1 MVQEAATLK
10 GRTIAVTR
18 PTGQAEEAGKMIA
31 KKGGKPYFIPTIEI
45 KGPRDLSATKKFID
59 ALARGEVDYVIF
71 MSINGVKYLLSAAES
86 LGLKDQLKK
95 RLEKTATVAVGPK
108 TAQELRKNQIQVDL
122 IPARYTS
129 EGIIE
134 SLRQRDVSGK
144 SIWIPRTSQASPA
157 LAERLREM
165 DNNVQEVYVYESR
178 LPVDPELT
186 AQFLQN
192 LVGGQIH
199 AIIFSSSLGAKNLFQ
214 MLAEQVSTEKL
225 REIMHNKLTIVAIGP
240 TTAETLAKMGLKV
253 DVMPE
258 KHLFEEALNALG
270 RYWATNSRGDKET

>member
-1 MVQEAATLK
+1 MVQEAVTLK

-18 PTGQAEEAGKMIA
+18 PRVQAEEAGKMIE

-45 KGPRDLSATKKFID
+45 KGSRDLSAPKKFID

-71 MSINGVKYLLSAAES
+71 MSINGVRYLLSAAES

-95 RLEKTATVAVGPK
+95 RLEKTTTLAVGPK
-108 TAQELRKNQIQVDL
+108 TAQELRENQIRVDL
-122 IPARYTS
+122 IPERYTS

-134 SLRQRDVSGK
+134 SLQQHGVSGK
-144 SIWIPRTSQASPA
+144 SIWIPRTSQAPPA
-157 LAERLREM
+157 LAEKLREM
-165 DNNVQEVYVYESR
+165 HNDVQEVYVYESR

-186 AQFLQN
+186 ARFLQD

-199 AIIFSSSLGAKNLFQ
+199 AIIFSSSLGAKNLFR

-225 REIMHNKLTIVAIGP
+225 REIINNKLTIVAIGP
-240 TTAETLAKMGLKV
+240 TTAEALAEMGLKV

-258 KHLFEEALNALG
+258 KHLFEETLNALA
-270 RYWATNSRGDKET
+270 RHWDTN

>member
-1 MVQEAATLK
+1 MVQEAVTLK

-18 PTGQAEEAGKMIA
+18 PWGQAEEAGEIIA
-31 KKGGKPYFIPTIEI
+31 KKGGKPYLIPTIEI

-59 ALARGEVDYVIF
+59 ALVRSEVDYVIF
-71 MSINGVKYLLSAAES
+71 MSINGVRYLLSAAES

-95 RLEKTATVAVGPK
+95 RLEKTATLAVGPK

-134 SLRQRDVSGK
+134 SLQQRHVYGK

-157 LAERLREM
+157 LAKRLRQM

-186 AQFLQN
+186 AQFLQD

-199 AIIFSSSLGAKNLFQ
+199 AIIFSSSLGVKNLFR

-225 REIMHNKLTIVAIGP
+225 RQIMHSKLTIVAIGP
-240 TTAETLAKMGLKV
+240 TTAETLAEMGLKV

-258 KHLFEEALNALG
+258 KHLFEETLNALAQ
-270 RYWATNSRGDKET
+270 YWDTN

>member
-1 MVQEAATLK
+1 MVQEAVTLK

-18 PTGQAEEAGKMIA
+18 PRGQAEEAGEMIA

-59 ALARGEVDYVIF
+59 ALVKGEVDYVIF
-71 MSINGVKYLLSAAES
+71 MSINGVRYLLSAAES

-95 RLEKTATVAVGPK
+95 RLEKTKTLAVGPK

-134 SLRQRDVSGK
+134 SLQQHSVSGK
-144 SIWIPRTSQASPA
+144 SIWIPRTSQAPPA
-157 LAERLREM
+157 LAERLRKM
-165 DNNVQEVYVYESR
+165 HNNVQEVYVYESR

-186 AQFLQN
+186 AQFLQD

-199 AIIFSSSLGAKNLFQ
+199 AIIFSSSLGVKNLFR

-240 TTAETLAKMGLKV
+240 TTAEALAEMGLKV

-258 KHLFEEALNALG
+258 KHLFEETLNALA
-270 RYWATNSRGDKET
+270 RYWDTN

>member
-1 MVQEAATLK
+1 MVQEAVTLK

-18 PTGQAEEAGKMIA
+18 PRGQAEEAGKIIE

-45 KGPRDLSATKKFID
+45 KKPRDSSATKKFIE
-59 ALARGEVDYVIF
+59 ALVKGEVDYVIF
-71 MSINGVKYLLSAAES
+71 MSINGVRYLLSAAES
-86 LGLKDQLKK
+86 LGLNDQLKK
-95 RLEKTATVAVGPK
+95 RLEKTTTLAVGPK

-122 IPARYTS
+122 IPPRYTS

-134 SLRQRDVSGK
+134 SLQQHGVSGK
-144 SIWIPRTSQASPA
+144 SIWIPRTSQAPPA
-157 LAERLREM
+157 LAERLRKM
-165 DNNVQEVYVYESR
+165 HNNVQEVYVYESR

-186 AQFLQN
+186 ARFLQD

-225 REIMHNKLTIVAIGP
+225 REIMNNKLTIVAIGP
-240 TTAETLAKMGLKV
+240 TTAKTLAEMGLKV

-258 KHLFEEALNALG
+258 KHLFEEALNALA
-270 RYWATNSRGDKET
+270 RYWDTN

>member
-1 MVQEAATLK
+1 MVQEAVTLK

-18 PTGQAEEAGKMIA
+18 PWGQAEEAGEMIA
-31 KKGGKPYFIPTIEI
+31 KKGGKPYLIPTIEI

-71 MSINGVKYLLSAAES
+71 MSINGVRYLLSAAEN

-95 RLEKTATVAVGPK
+95 RLEKTATLAVGPK

-122 IPARYTS
+122 TPAKYTS

-134 SLRQRDVSGK
+134 SLQQRHVYGK

-157 LAERLREM
+157 LAERLRKM
-165 DNNVQEVYVYESR
+165 HNNVQEVYVYESR

-186 AQFLQN
+186 AQFLQD

-199 AIIFSSSLGAKNLFQ
+199 AIIFSSSLGVKNLFR

-225 REIMHNKLTIVAIGP
+225 RQIMHNKLTIVAIGP
-240 TTAETLAKMGLKV
+240 TTAETLAEMGLKV

-258 KHLFEEALNALG
+258 KHLFEETLNALAQ
-270 RYWATNSRGDKET
+270 YWDTN

>member
-1 MVQEAATLK
+1 MVQEAVTLK

-18 PTGQAEEAGKMIA
+18 PRGQAEETGKMIA

-45 KGPRDLSATKKFID
+45 KGPRDLSATKKFIE
-59 ALARGEVDYVIF
+59 ALVRGEVDYAIF
-71 MSINGVKYLLSAAES
+71 MSINGVRYLLSAAES

-95 RLEKTATVAVGPK
+95 RLEKTATLAVGPK

-134 SLRQRDVSGK
+134 SLQQHGVSGK
-144 SIWIPRTSQASPA
+144 SIWIPRTSQAPPA
-157 LAERLREM
+157 LAERLRKIA
-165 DNNVQEVYVYESR
+165 NNVQEVYVYESR

-186 AQFLQN
+186 ARFLQD
-192 LVGGQIH
+192 LIGGQIH

-225 REIMHNKLTIVAIGP
+225 REIMNNKLTIVAIGP
-240 TTAETLAKMGLKV
+240 TTAETLAEMGLKV

-270 RYWATNSRGDKET
+270 RYWNTN

>member
-1 MVQEAATLK
+1 MVQEAVTLK

-18 PTGQAEEAGKMIA
+18 PRGQAEETGKMIA

-59 ALARGEVDYVIF
+59 ALTRDEVDYVIF
-71 MSINGVKYLLSAAES
+71 MSINGVRYLLSAAES
-86 LGLKDQLKK
+86 LRLKDQLKK
-95 RLEKTATVAVGPK
+95 RLEKTATLAVGPK

-134 SLRQRDVSGK
+134 SLQQHGVSGK
-144 SIWIPRTSQASPA
+144 SIWIPRTSQAPPA
-157 LAERLREM
+157 LAERLRKM
-165 DNNVQEVYVYESR
+165 HNNVQEVYVYESR
-178 LPVDPELT
+178 LPVDPDLT
-186 AQFLQN
+186 AQFLQD

-199 AIIFSSSLGAKNLFQ
+199 AIIFSSSLGVKNLFR

-225 REIMHNKLTIVAIGP
+225 REIIHNKLTIVAIGP

-258 KHLFEEALNALG
+258 KHLFEEALNALAQ
-270 RYWATNSRGDKET
+270 YWNTN

>member
-1 MVQEAATLK
+1 MVQKAVTLK

-18 PTGQAEEAGKMIA
+18 PRGQAEETGKMIE

-45 KGPRDLSATKKFID
+45 KGHRDLSATKKFID

-71 MSINGVKYLLSAAES
+71 MSINGVRYLLSAAES

-95 RLEKTATVAVGPK
+95 RLEKTATLAVGPK

-134 SLRQRDVSGK
+134 SLQQHGVSGK

-157 LAERLREM
+157 LAEKLRKM
-165 DNNVQEVYVYESR
+165 HNDVQEVYVYESR
-178 LPVDPELT
+178 LPVDAELT
-186 AQFLQN
+186 AQFLQD
-192 LVGGQIH
+192 LIGGQIH
-199 AIIFSSSLGAKNLFQ
+199 AIIFSSSLGVKNLFR

-225 REIMHNKLTIVAIGP
+225 REIINKKLTIVAIGP
-240 TTAETLAKMGLKV
+240 TTAEALAEMGLKV

-258 KHLFEEALNALG
+258 KHLFEETLNALAQ
-270 RYWATNSRGDKET
+270 YWDTN